1 MMDALRTPT
10 LLEVSYKLHTTI
22 QRFFK

>member
-1 MMDALRTPT
+1 MDALRTPT
-10 LLEVSYKLHTTI
+10 LLEVNYKLHTTI